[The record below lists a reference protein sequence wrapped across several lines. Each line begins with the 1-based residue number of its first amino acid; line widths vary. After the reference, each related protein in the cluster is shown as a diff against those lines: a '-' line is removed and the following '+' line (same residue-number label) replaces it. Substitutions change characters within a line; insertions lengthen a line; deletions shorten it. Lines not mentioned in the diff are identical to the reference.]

1 MKMISLEKFVS
12 DFAELF
18 DDTDSS
24 EIQAAT
30 NYQKLEEWSSLI
42 AMTLVAYAK
51 TEFDKSLSGK
61 QIKECETVADIY
73 RILTEQ

>member
-1 MKMISLEKFVS
+1 MISLEKFVS

-24 EIQAAT
+24 EIQATT

>member
-24 EIQAAT
+24 EIQATT

>member
-1 MKMISLEKFVS
+1 MSLENFIK

-24 EIQAAT
+24 EIQAT
-30 NYQKLEEWSSLI
+30 TIFQELEEWSSLI

-51 TEFDKSLSGK
+51 TEFNISLSGK
-61 QIKECETVADIY
+61 EIKECKTVEDLYKIIASK
-73 RILTEQ
+73 